1 MIPDLGSLEARASE
15 HMDAAAFAYAA
26 AGAYDERTAAGNVAA
41 WEQMWLRPRVLRDVS
56 TVSTEANVLG
66 EPVALPVLAAQT
78 AMHTLFWPD
87 GEIATARAV
96 NAAGTVMIVS
106 MAATTSI
113 EAVAAAVP
121 GARVWMH
128 VTMLRDRTRTRALCE
143 RARASECEAIVL
155 TVDCPV
161 ATRRPRLEQ
170 AGIAFPAGA
179 SFPNLLGPDVP
190 LDAELLAAVG
200 DFDRA
205 VTFDDIALISEWS
218 GGLPVLVKG
227 VVRGD
232 DARQCVD
239 AGAAGIIVSNH
250 GGRQL
255 DQCVPTALALPEV
268 VDAVHGRVDVLV
280 DGGIRRGAH
289 VIAALAMGAT
299 AVLAGRQ
306 LVYGLALEGEAGV
319 AGVLAAFR
327 AEIEAVMAHCGAR
340 SIADLA
346 PDLIWPPDLRP
357 A

>member
-1 MIPDLGSLEARASE
+1 MLDLGSLEARAAE
-15 HMDAAAFAYAA
+15 RLDTAAFAYAA
-26 AGAYDERTAAGNVAA
+26 AGAYDERTVAGNVAA
-41 WEQMWLRPRVLRDVS
+41 WEQLWLRPHVLRDVLA
-56 TVSTEANVLG
+56 VSTEASVLG
-66 EPVALPVLAAQT
+66 RPVALPVLAAQT

-87 GEIATARAV
+87 GEIATARGV

-113 EAVAAAVP
+113 EAIATAVP
-121 GARVWMH
+121 DARIWMH
-128 VTMLRDRTRTRALCE
+128 VTMLRDRARTQALCD
-143 RARASECEAIVL
+143 RAAAAGCEAIVL

-170 AGIAFPAGA
+170 AGIAFPAGG
-179 SFPNLLGPDVP
+179 SFPNLLGPDAP
-190 LDAELLAAVG
+190 LDAELLAAVA
-200 DFDRA
+200 DFDRS
-205 VTFDDIALISEWS
+205 VTFDDIALVSTWS
-218 GGLPVLVKG
+218 GGRPVLVKG

-232 DARQCVD
+232 DAQQCVA

-268 VDAVHGRVDVLV
+268 VAAVGGQVDVLV

-289 VIAALAMGAT
+289 VVAALAMGAT

-306 LVYGLALEGEAGV
+306 LIYGLALDGEKGV
-319 AGVLAAFR
+319 RDVLGAFR
-327 AEIEAVMAHCGAR
+327 AEVEAVMAHCGAR
-340 SIADLA
+340 SVADLA
-346 PDLIWPPDLRP
+346 PDLIWR